1 MRKSVGI
8 TVFGCE
14 QDEANAFR
22 ALSPDFHIIPTLISD
37 AISADNAKL
46 AAGNQCVSVG
56 HKSEVS
62 EATIL
67 ALRKV
72 GVKYISTRS
81 IGCDHIDTTA
91 AERMGISVGTVAY
104 SPDSVADYALMLILM
119 TIRGAKPTIHAV
131 AQQDFRLDCVRG
143 KELRDMTVGVIGTG
157 HIGQAVVKRLR
168 GFGCHVLAYDNSR
181 KMEADYVQLDEL
193 LKNSDI
199 VTLHVPLCADTRHL
213 IGQKQIGEMK
223 QGAFLINTARGALVD
238 TGALVEALESGKLGG
253 AALDVLEG
261 EDQFVYTDCSQK
273 VLDHPFLSQLL
284 RMPNVI
290 ITPHTAYY
298 TERVLRDT
306 TEKTI
311 RNCLNFERS
320 LQHE

>member
-104 SPDSVADYALMLILM
+104 SPDSVADYALMLMLM
-119 TIRGAKPTIHAV
+119 AIRGAKPTMHAV
-131 AQQDFRLDCVRG
+131 AQQDFRLDRIRG
-143 KELRDMTVGVIGTG
+143 KELGDMTVGVIGTG

-168 GFGCHVLAYDNSR
+168 GFG
-181 KMEADYVQLDEL
+181 
-193 LKNSDI
+193 
-199 VTLHVPLCADTRHL
+199 
-213 IGQKQIGEMK
+213 
-223 QGAFLINTARGALVD
+223 
-238 TGALVEALESGKLGG
+238 
-253 AALDVLEG
+253 
-261 EDQFVYTDCSQK
+261 
-273 VLDHPFLSQLL
+273 
-284 RMPNVI
+284 
-290 ITPHTAYY
+290 
-298 TERVLRDT
+298 
-306 TEKTI
+306 
-311 RNCLNFERS
+311 
-320 LQHE
+320 

>member
-46 AAGNQCVSVG
+46 AAGNQCVSVS

-104 SPDSVADYALMLILM
+104 SPDSVADYALMLMLM
-119 TIRGAKPTIHAV
+119 AIRGAKPTMHAV
-131 AQQDFRLDCVRG
+131 AQQDFRLDRIRG
-143 KELRDMTVGVIGTG
+143 KELGDMTV
-157 HIGQAVVKRLR
+157 
-168 GFGCHVLAYDNSR
+168 
-181 KMEADYVQLDEL
+181 
-193 LKNSDI
+193 
-199 VTLHVPLCADTRHL
+199 
-213 IGQKQIGEMK
+213 
-223 QGAFLINTARGALVD
+223 
-238 TGALVEALESGKLGG
+238 
-253 AALDVLEG
+253 
-261 EDQFVYTDCSQK
+261 
-273 VLDHPFLSQLL
+273 
-284 RMPNVI
+284 
-290 ITPHTAYY
+290 
-298 TERVLRDT
+298 
-306 TEKTI
+306 
-311 RNCLNFERS
+311 
-320 LQHE
+320 